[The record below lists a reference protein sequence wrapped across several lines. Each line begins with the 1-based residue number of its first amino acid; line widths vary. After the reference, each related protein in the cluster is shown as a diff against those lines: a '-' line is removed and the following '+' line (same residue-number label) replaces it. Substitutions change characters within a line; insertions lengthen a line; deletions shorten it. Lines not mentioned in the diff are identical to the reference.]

1 MYRSVIYLPNICA
14 SCDGSLDKA
23 EQDLKFFHPAFYCN
37 RSQELGH
44 LTLACQAPHCLTKFS
59 DIKDLKNHSIRNK
72 HVTLNCGIAG
82 CNAALTASSVNI
94 AEHYLEQHPEISGL
108 PCVKCEL
115 SFKVMEE
122 LASHCRITG
131 HAGFVCRFPG
141 CGAECIHYTDLKRH
155 QLIHKRKTT
164 TYPCAHCRTYRGTR
178 GFKRKDHLVQ
188 HMRNYH
194 RMEDYTPINGVCRE
208 RGCHFRY
215 ITLGSLTEHMLEV
228 HHSLTYVCREANC
241 DRVGMNGFEND
252 KDLKSHVK
260 SDHISAY
267 QCTQSGC
274 DRIGSNGWKR
284 KRDMVKHIEKV
295 HGVSVDPQNIR

>member
-1 MYRSVIYLPNICA
+1 MI
-14 SCDGSLDKA
+14 
-23 EQDLKFFHPAFYCN
+23 
-37 RSQELGH
+37 
-44 LTLACQAPHCLTKFS
+44 PH
-59 DIKDLKNHSIRNK
+59 R
-72 HVTLNCGIAG
+72 
-82 CNAALTASSVNI
+82 
-94 AEHYLEQHPEISGL
+94 
-108 PCVKCEL
+108 
-115 SFKVMEE
+115 
-122 LASHCRITG
+122 
-131 HAGFVCRFPG
+131 
-141 CGAECIHYTDLKRH
+141 
-155 QLIHKRKTT
+155 
-164 TYPCAHCRTYRGTR
+164 YRGTR